1 MTMQVGEVAR
11 IQVIWLGFGCVMGLG
26 QPLGDASNITFNG
39 GVGSSKRIRE
49 EDNDRMR
56 MWTLMNAFGKKG
68 DKGTLL
74 YQRKMRNVRKHM
86 KINNRG
92 GQIP

>member
-1 MTMQVGEVAR
+1 MVVLVVLSGLEKKVLALKFY
-11 IQVIWLGFGCVMGLG
+11 VIICTYVFAMVCFTRTKIILLFFV
-26 QPLGDASNITFNG
+26 I
-39 GVGSSKRIRE
+39 
-49 EDNDRMR
+49 DNDRMR

-74 YQRKMRNVRKHM
+74 YQRKMRNVRKQM

>member
-1 MTMQVGEVAR
+1 
-11 IQVIWLGFGCVMGLG
+11 VIWLGFGCVMGLG